1 MSCPEMPFDTKIKGE
16 EALDEAAEII
26 RGGGLVAFPTETVY
40 GLGADAFNEDAVE
53 SIFLAKGRPQDNPLI
68 VHIPSK
74 EWLPRVAKNVPEE
87 AYLLFEKFSPG
98 PLTIVL
104 PKIDQ
109 LPLITTAGLQTVG
122 IRIPNHPIA
131 RELIRAAG
139 CPVAAPS
146 ANVSGRISPT
156 EARHVLEDMDG
167 KIPLILDG
175 GCSDIGIESTVLD
188 LSKEV
193 PVVLRPGAI
202 TAEMLSVYLG
212 KVVDFKGKVLIA
224 EAPGMK
230 YRHYAPTC
238 ACQAARS
245 PEVAAGE
252 ARRRMA
258 EGERVVIIGSTPFIR
273 ACGDF
278 RLHAQCLFGNAQR
291 RKNSRSASAG
301 GFFRSQRILLLAKP
315 FVQINGGRRSFL
327 KKEIKGLLL
336 FFSEILDCTSCVVY
350 NNN

>member
-74 EWLPRVAKNVPEE
+74 EWLPRVAKSVPEE

-122 IRIPNHPIA
+122 IRIPNSKIA
-131 RELIRAAG
+131 REMIARAG
-139 CPVAAPS
+139 TPVAAPS
-146 ANVSGRISPT
+146 ANRSGRVSPT
-156 EARHVLEDMDG
+156 TAPDVYEDMAG
-167 KIPLILDG
+167 RIPLILDG
-175 GCSDIGIESTVLD
+175 GSTDVGIESTVVTLAGE
-188 LSKEV
+188 L
-193 PVVLRPGAI
+193 PTVLRPGAVTI
-202 TAEMLSVYLG
+202 EMLSEVLG
-212 KVVDFKGKVLIA
+212 KVVNHKGKVVVA

-230 YRHYAPTC
+230 YRHYAPVVPC
-238 ACQAARS
+238 VGAEDPADAAKKALS
-245 PEVAAGE
+245 
-252 ARRRMA
+252 
-258 EGERVVIIGSTPFIR
+258 EGNAVVIGSSEFVGKAETYGCKVIDLGSTPEECMNKAFRTLRAAEKRYDFLVVEHFEGKSGYYALNNRLSKSYGGVVIR
-273 ACGDF
+273 
-278 RLHAQCLFGNAQR
+278 
-291 RKNSRSASAG
+291 K
-301 GFFRSQRILLLAKP
+301 KP
-315 FVQINGGRRSFL
+315 R
-327 KKEIKGLLL
+327 
-336 FFSEILDCTSCVVY
+336 
-350 NNN
+350 